1 MPVPHWPAA
10 IPRESK
16 VPWQHGEEST
26 GRFAASPLPRFLFH
40 SAVTHAMS
48 TTVEPIEKGGSG
60 RKFWRIRTGG
70 GSCIL
75 IRYTLDRADNAGYA
89 DIARFLTRVGIRVP
103 DIFLHD
109 AVEGVMVMEDVGS
122 DDLFAF
128 RAAPWPER
136 RRLYELTLEQ
146 IALLHTR
153 AHLADGCPP
162 LQPPFDEALYTW
174 EQDYFIE
181 HCLGRHFKMS
191 AGDIATHVD
200 RTRLR
205 EIAAQLAAEPRCLV
219 HRDFQSQNVMI
230 RDGQPAFID
239 FQGLRPGLAQY
250 DLASLLLDPYVSLP
264 APERDALFAH
274 YTTIAPPENPAHFRT
289 LYDLCAMQR
298 LMQALGAYGKL
309 GHTDARPHF
318 LEHIPAAIAALCEV
332 LTQIPRME
340 KLGAFLERLS
350 VK

>member
-1 MPVPHWPAA
+1 
-10 IPRESK
+10 
-16 VPWQHGEEST
+16 
-26 GRFAASPLPRFLFH
+26 
-40 SAVTHAMS
+40 MS
-48 TTVEPIEKGGSG
+48 TTVKSIEKGGSG
-60 RKFWRIRTGG
+60 RKFWRVRTGG

-75 IRYTLDRADNAGYA
+75 VRYSLDRADNAGYA
-89 DIARFLTRVGIRVP
+89 DIARFLTRVGVRVP
-103 DIFLHD
+103 EILLHD
-109 AVEGVMVMEDVGS
+109 ADEGIMVMEDVGS
-122 DDLFAF
+122 DDLFSF

-136 RRLYELTLEQ
+136 RHLYELTLAQ
-146 IALLHTR
+146 AALLHTR
-153 AHLADGCPP
+153 AHLAEDCPP
-162 LQPPFDEALYTW
+162 LQQRFDETLYTW

-181 HCLGRHFKMS
+181 HCLGVHFKMT
-191 AGDIATHVD
+191 AADIAAHVD

-264 APERDALFAH
+264 ASERDALFAH
-274 YTTIAPPENPAHFRT
+274 YTALAQPENPARFRA

-309 GHTDARPHF
+309 GHTDGRTHF
-318 LEHIPAAIAALCEV
+318 LTHIPAAITLLREV
-332 LTQIPRME
+332 LGKITGLE
-340 KLGAFLERLS
+340 KLTELLSELPPER
-350 VK
+350 

>member
-1 MPVPHWPAA
+1 
-10 IPRESK
+10 
-16 VPWQHGEEST
+16 
-26 GRFAASPLPRFLFH
+26 
-40 SAVTHAMS
+40 MS
-48 TTVEPIEKGGSG
+48 TNVRPIEKGGSG
-60 RKFWRIRTGG
+60 RKFWRVRTGG

-75 IRYTLDRADNAGYA
+75 VRYSTDRADNAGYA
-89 DIARFLTRVGIRVP
+89 DVARFLARVGVRVP
-103 DIFLHD
+103 EIFLHD
-109 AVEGVMVMEDVGS
+109 PTEGIMVMEDVGS
-122 DDLFAF
+122 DDLFSF

-146 IALLHTR
+146 AALLHTR
-153 AHLADGCPP
+153 AHLAEGRPVFH
-162 LQPPFDEALYTW
+162 PPFDEVLYVW
-174 EQDYFIE
+174 EQEYFIE
-181 HCLGRHFKMS
+181 HCLGRHFKMTES
-191 AGDIATHVD
+191 EIAAHVD

-264 APERDALFAH
+264 AAERDTLFAH
-274 YTTIAPPENPAHFRT
+274 YLTLAQPENPAHFRA

-309 GHTDARPHF
+309 GHTDHRPHF
-318 LEHIPAAIAALCEV
+318 LTHIPAAIPLLREV
-332 LTQIPRME
+332 LGKITGME
-340 KLGAFLERLS
+340 KLAALLGQVAE
-350 VK
+350 K

>member
-1 MPVPHWPAA
+1 
-10 IPRESK
+10 
-16 VPWQHGEEST
+16 
-26 GRFAASPLPRFLFH
+26 
-40 SAVTHAMS
+40 MS

-60 RKFWRIRTGG
+60 RKFWRIRTNAEATTG

-75 IRYTLDRADNAGYA
+75 VRYKLDRADNAGYA

-103 DIFLHD
+103 EIFLHD
-109 AVEGVMVMEDVGS
+109 AVEGVMIMEDVGS
-122 DDLFAF
+122 DDLFSF

-136 RRLYELTLEQ
+136 RRLYEHTLDQ

-153 AHLADGCPP
+153 AHLAGDCPP
-162 LQPPFDEALYTW
+162 LQPPFDTALYEW

-191 AGDIATHVD
+191 ASEITAQVD

-239 FQGLRPGLAQY
+239 FQGLRPGLAPY
-250 DLASLLLDPYVSLP
+250 DLASLLLDPYASLP
-264 APERDALFAH
+264 AAERDALFTH
-274 YTTIAPPENPAHFRT
+274 YLAIANVENPAHFRA

-318 LEHIPAAIAALCEV
+318 LTHIPAAIALLHEV
-332 LTQIPRME
+332 MTKVPGLQMLSTL
-340 KLGAFLERLS
+340 LGELRS
-350 VK
+350 RCC